1 MLQTVA
7 MPGQLE
13 WKLGDWCI
21 FSYRIC
27 QITGMSEGQ
36 VTSVSDGRN
45 SMRGTS
51 LNKRCVPLTLE
62 NKSFAEDYQAAVR
75 ETDDWSSLEFLNH
88 AGIRDHLVSLFDA
101 ACRKAGGEA
110 RKDALT
116 RAQRFIS
123 EAKVRVDQ
131 LRQASVENVPLLK
144 QKSAKPAVHDDVG

>member
-7 MPGQLE
+7 MPTQQE

-27 QITGMSEGQ
+27 QITGMGDGQ

-45 SMRGTS
+45 SMRGTA
-51 LNKRCVPLTLE
+51 LNKRCLPLTLE
-62 NKSFAEDYQAAVR
+62 NKAFAEDYQAAVR
-75 ETDDWSSLEFLNH
+75 ETEEWSSLEFLNH
-88 AGIRDHLVSLFDA
+88 TGIREHLASLFDS

-110 RKDALT
+110 RKEALT
-116 RAQRFIS
+116 RAQRFVA
-123 EAKVRVDQ
+123 EAKARVEQ

-144 QKSAKPAVHDDVG
+144 QRSAKATHDDHG